1 MAVVYFE
8 KGKQLQKLVVS
19 KRSNAFMDRT
29 AAAAAAVAGE
39 ARGQGEVRCTDFS
52 N

>member
-19 KRSNAFMDRT
+19 KHSRVLLWIERRRLLLLWQ
-29 AAAAAAVAGE
+29 GKQE
-39 ARGQGEVRCTDFS
+39 GKAR
-52 N
+52 